1 MTIMVT
7 GEIAECARLNK
18 SNRAIN
24 FLNEKKMTNAPVE
37 IKKWLVLC
45 GISSK
50 IAVLNMFK

>member
-50 IAVLNMFK
+50 IAVLNMF